1 MNDCRG
7 ASQKWVRSLCAVCL
21 YISQL
26 IILLL
31 IVSDPPVMVWRWK
44 DPWSWLMVA
53 ILTIV
58 IVSIDTMIL
67 SVVKMLLGIVRRNR
81 SMDIFTVFSGVLG
94 VLGLILYM
102 IQLFESSFLNTA
114 FYVIIPLFTLLIW
127 VCWIC
132 QSYRTKKRQTQK
144 Y

>member
-1 MNDCRG
+1 MNNFREV
-7 ASQKWVRSLCAVCL
+7 SKKWLRFLCAVCL

-67 SVVKMLLGIVRRNR
+67 SAVKMLLGIVRRNR
-81 SMDIFTVFSGVLG
+81 SMDIFTVFSGVFG
-94 VLGLILYM
+94 VLGIIFYM
-102 IQLFESSFLNTA
+102 IQLFESSFLDTA
-114 FYVIIPLFTLLIW
+114 FYVIIPLFTLFIW
-127 VCWIC
+127 ICWIC
-132 QSYRTKKRQTQK
+132 QSYRTKKRQTKK